1 MEVWDLYDMNRQKT
15 GETMIRGYK
24 IPEDR
29 YRISVH
35 VAIFNGEG
43 KMLIQQRQSTK
54 RAFANLWDI
63 SAGGCVVAGE
73 TSQMGIERELFEE
86 LGIRHSFERT
96 RPHMTIKYENGFNDV
111 YVLVLPELDL
121 SDVVIQPTEVQAIKW
136 ATKEEIMQ
144 MIDTEEFISLNKGFI
159 EMLFFF
165 RTHTGTI
172 EGADKLPKREYK
184 PMPT

>member
-1 MEVWDLYDMNRQKT
+1 
-15 GETMIRGYK
+15 
-24 IPEDR
+24 
-29 YRISVH
+29 
-35 VAIFNGEG
+35 
-43 KMLIQQRQSTK
+43 
-54 RAFANLWDI
+54 
-63 SAGGCVVAGE
+63 
-73 TSQMGIERELFEE
+73 
-86 LGIRHSFERT
+86 
-96 RPHMTIKYENGFNDV
+96 MTITYENGFNDV

-184 PMPT
+184 PMP